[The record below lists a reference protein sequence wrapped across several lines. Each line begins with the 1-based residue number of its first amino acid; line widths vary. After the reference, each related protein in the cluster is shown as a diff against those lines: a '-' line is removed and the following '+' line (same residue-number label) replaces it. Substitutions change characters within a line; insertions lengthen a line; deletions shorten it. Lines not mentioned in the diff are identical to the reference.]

1 MGNIDK
7 MNDCLLKGLY
17 AHNWFNVPIINYLT
31 DQHFLS
37 LHNNFQAHR
46 VEVEEIDKSLAVKM
60 KKGYETNTIT
70 DMYIDSLE
78 MAIDEIYMPGY
89 PMWAV
94 QENKDG

>member
-1 MGNIDK
+1 MKNIDK

-17 AHNWFNVPIINYLT
+17 AHNWFNVPIINHLI

-46 VEVEEIDKSLAVKM
+46 IEVEEQDKSLAVKM
-60 KKGYETNTIT
+60 KKGYKTDEIT

-78 MAIDEIYMPGY
+78 IAINEVYMPGY
-89 PMWAV
+89 PV
-94 QENKDG
+94 GVIQ